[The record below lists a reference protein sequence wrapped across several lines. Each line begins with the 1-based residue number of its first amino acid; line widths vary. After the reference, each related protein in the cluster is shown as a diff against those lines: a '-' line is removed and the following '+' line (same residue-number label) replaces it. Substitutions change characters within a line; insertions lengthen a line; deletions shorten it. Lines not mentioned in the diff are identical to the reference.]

1 MSLSR
6 FFRRKRWDAE
16 RAGEIEAY
24 LEIETADNL
33 ARGMTAEAA
42 RNAARKKLG
51 NPTLIREEI
60 YRMNSIGFIET
71 VWRDVRYASRL
82 LRKSPG
88 FTFAA
93 VASLALGIGANT
105 AIFSVVHA
113 VLLRALPYPEPG
125 QLLHVDGKGRP
136 PYLTIPEYQFFKEHA
151 TAFSSTAGLRGI
163 SNQTMIAGEKP
174 ESIDVLTVTAGFF
187 RTLGVNLALGRD
199 FNPAE
204 TQPNGPR
211 AVILSDSLWRR
222 SFSADPQV
230 VGRVVRLGDNS
241 YTVAGVSPRGFWFPQ
256 AADAFVPLRPAG
268 NLGDSGFNTEMIA
281 RLKPGV
287 SLDQS
292 QAEMAALT
300 EDYRRTSA
308 EGKYTGLTV
317 TPYQDWVVGDQVQTN
332 LLLLFGAATLL
343 LLIACSNLASL
354 LLARLAARQKEIA
367 VRLALGGSSG
377 RLLRQFFTE
386 NMMLGLAGGAA
397 GLLGAHWLLRG
408 LIAVIPFK
416 LPASAPIEL
425 DLPVL
430 AFTFAI
436 ALGTGLIFSL
446 SPFLS
451 SSRLDV
457 HETLKASG
465 RSTGTGGVRQRTRNL
480 LVVSEVALSVT
491 LLVAAALTIQSLY
504 RMHREQLGFAP
515 QGLLTFRTPATPQ
528 RRNNALARFNFETA
542 LLERLRGVP
551 GVRSVAAID
560 VPPLTGQSNIPTQR
574 EGHAEYSI
582 GGMEIRIITPGYFEA
597 MGIPI
602 LRGRTFTTHDTDA
615 AAPVVLV
622 NETVARRWWPQGN
635 PLGDRVVPCRFNG
648 KDLPK
653 DSCNESPREVVGV
666 AGDTKTVELTAPPRP
681 TIYIPA
687 AQALEYDA
695 AINWVV
701 RGNLSPTFA
710 QQLRRAVAEMDPQQR
725 VDRVRTM
732 EEIISSTTADSR
744 FDAWL
749 FGGFAG
755 LALALTAI
763 GIYGLVS
770 FTVARRTGEFG
781 TRMALG
787 ASRADVLR
795 LVLKQGITLTAAG
808 LVIGLAGALAL
819 GRSLSS
825 LLFGVGATDPL
836 SFVAVSVVLLSVGL
850 LASYIPARRATKTD
864 PMIALR
870 YE

>member
-1 MSLSR
+1 MSLKR

-16 RAGEIEAY
+16 RAGELEAY

-33 ARGMTAEAA
+33 ARGMTLENA
-42 RNAARKKLG
+42 RNAARRKLG

-60 YRMNSIGFIET
+60 YHMNTIGFVET
-71 VWRDVRYASRL
+71 VGRDLRYALRL
-82 LRKSPG
+82 LSASPG
-88 FTFAA
+88 FTVAA
-93 VASLALGIGANT
+93 LASLALGIGANT

-113 VLLRALPYPEPG
+113 VLLRALPYPQPA

-136 PYLTIPEYQFFKEHA
+136 PYLAIPEYEFFKDHA
-151 TAFSSTAGLRGI
+151 TAFSSVAGLRGL
-163 SNQTMIAGEKP
+163 SNQTLITGGKQEA
-174 ESIDVLTVTAGFF
+174 IDVLTVTAGFF
-187 RTLGVNLALGRD
+187 HTLGVTLALGRD
-199 FNPAE
+199 FGAAE
-204 TQPNGPR
+204 TQSNGPQ
-211 AVILSDSLWRR
+211 AIILSDSLWRR
-222 SFSADPQV
+222 SFSSDPQV
-230 VGRVVRLGDNS
+230 LGRVVRLGDNR
-241 YTVAGVSPRGFWFPQ
+241 YTVAGVSPHGFWFPQ
-256 AADAFVPLRPAG
+256 SADAFVPLRPAG
-268 NLGDSGFNTEMIA
+268 NLSDSGFNTEMIV

-287 SLDQS
+287 SLRQA
-292 QAEMAALT
+292 QAEMATLT
-300 EDYRRTSA
+300 EDYRRTFA
-308 EGKYTGLTV
+308 DGKYAGLTV
-317 TPYQDWVVGDQVQTN
+317 TPYQEWVVGKVQTN
-332 LLLLFGAATLL
+332 LLLLFGAAALL

-367 VRLALGGSSG
+367 VRLALGGSRG
-377 RLLRQFFTE
+377 RLLQQFFTE
-386 NMMLGLAGGAA
+386 NILLGVTGGAA

-408 LIAVIPFK
+408 LIAVIPFQ
-416 LPASAPIEL
+416 LPASEPIRL

-446 SPFLS
+446 SPFFS
-451 SSRLDV
+451 SARLDV

-465 RSTGTGGVRQRTRNL
+465 RSTGAGGVRQRTRNI

-504 RMHREQLGFAP
+504 RLHHEQLGFAP
-515 QGLLTFRTPATPQ
+515 QGLLTFRTPATGE
-528 RRNNALARFNFETA
+528 RRNNPVARWNFEAA
-542 LLERLRGVP
+542 LLERLRAVP
-551 GVRSVAAID
+551 GVRHVAAIN
-560 VPPLTGQSNIPTQR
+560 VAPLTGQNNFPTQR
-574 EGHAEYSI
+574 EGHTEDSI

-602 LRGRTFTTHDTDA
+602 LRGRTFTSHDTDSTE
-615 AAPVVLV
+615 PVVLV
-622 NETVARRWWPQGN
+622 NDTVARRWWPQGN
-635 PLGDRVVPCRFNG
+635 PLGDRVVPCRFQG
-648 KDLPK
+648 KDFCK
-653 DSCNESPREVVGV
+653 QSPREVVGV
-666 AGDTKTVELTAPPRP
+666 VGDTKTVELTAPPRP

-701 RGNLSPTFA
+701 RGALSPTFA
-710 QQLRRAVAEMDPQQR
+710 QQIRRAIAEMDPQQR

-732 EEIISSTTADSR
+732 DEILSTTTADSR

-749 FGGFAG
+749 FGAFAA
-755 LALALTAI
+755 LALVLTAI

-770 FTVARRTGEFG
+770 FTVARRTSEFG

-787 ASRADVLR
+787 ASRGDVLR
-795 LVLKQGITLTAAG
+795 LVLKQGITLTAVG
-808 LVIGLAGALAL
+808 LVIGLGGALAL

-836 SFVAVSVVLLSVGL
+836 SLAAVSVVLLGVGL

-864 PMIALR
+864 PMVALR